1 MKQIY
6 NAAKII
12 EGKMTVTEKK
22 LKITA
27 TCSSGLEEVL
37 QNEIK
42 NYGGN
47 IENTGKN
54 MVQFYADTHLLYKL
68 NMASRTATHFL
79 LFLKQFFFKNA
90 DDFYSKMK
98 QIAWETYF
106 TVHKLIRID
115 TKGTSSEFRNTHFAT
130 LRAKDAIADRFRDI
144 CGNRISVCKDNPEI
158 QITVYLKDNQAI
170 VYLDS
175 SGVPLFKRGYRS
187 VHAQAPLK
195 EDLAAGILI
204 LSGWDKKCNL
214 VDPMCGS
221 GTFLF
226 EGYLM
231 ANNIA
236 PNLNRNFAFMHW
248 KNYDNRIHDTA
259 RRELETQI
267 VPAKTQFIGYDIHES
282 PIKLANSIKDNYFP
296 DSGIHII
303 HNDFRRINDN
313 ISKSFIIANPP
324 YGERM
329 QPDNSIND
337 FYHEIGDF
345 LKQKCSPGKAC
356 ILTGNLEAAKNIGLR
371 TSRKIKLY
379 NGSIE
384 CRLLTFEI
392 YEGTRK
398 NKTPITN

>member
-1 MKQIY
+1 MS
-6 NAAKII
+6 AA
-12 EGKMTVTEKK
+12 ENN

-42 NYGGN
+42 KYGAN
-47 IENTGKN
+47 IESTGKN
-54 MVQFYADTHLLYKL
+54 TVQFYADMQLLYKL

-90 DDFYSKMK
+90 DDFYGKMK

-106 TVHKLIRID
+106 TVHALIRID
-115 TKGTSSEFRNTHFAT
+115 TKGTSFAFRNTHFAT
-130 LRAKDAIADRFRDI
+130 LRTKDAVADRFRDI
-144 CGNRISVCKDNPEI
+144 CGDRISVCKDNPEI

-195 EDLAAGILI
+195 EDLAAGILM
-204 LSGWDKKCNL
+204 LSGWDKKCSL
-214 VDPMCGS
+214 IDPMCGS

-248 KNYDNRIHDTA
+248 KNYDSEIYNTA
-259 RRELETQI
+259 KRQLEAQI
-267 VPAKTQFIGYDIHES
+267 TPVKTQFIGYDIHES
-282 PIKLANSIKDNYFP
+282 PIKLARSIKDSCFP
-296 DSGIHII
+296 DSSIHII

-313 ISKSFIIANPP
+313 IGNCFIIANPP
-324 YGERM
+324 YGERL
-329 QPDNSIND
+329 QTDTRIND
-337 FYHEIGDF
+337 FYREIGDF
-345 LKQKCSPGKAC
+345 PKQKCSPGKAG

-371 TSRKIKLY
+371 TSGKIKLY
-379 NGSIE
+379 NGPIE
-384 CRLLTFEI
+384 CRLLTFEM

-398 NKTPITN
+398 NKNQSTD